1 MAIRRER
8 ISIPSRDLTYT
19 VRPDGLLDM
28 RQGCATMQV
37 MVSSASEADYGL
49 SLTGVAHLEREEDD
63 RLVAVRSDGRH
74 YRIGTSIPRFAYI
87 LDSAP
92 NQQATNARGSVYRI
106 VPPHGEVDVQ
116 WDASI
121 KTRVII
127 HDRNHP
133 KNGTVLSGI
142 TAVEPH
148 ERGVLLRHG
157 DGYDYLADRTDEPYT
172 CHLLSPEPEIAAPNQ
187 QARNAMGAAYRIL
200 PPYGEVEVR
209 WNASSKARVVIHDR
223 NHPRNGNIISGIVS
237 LEPYGAGVLL
247 RHGDGYD
254 YFAPGTAAPYTCHLL
269 TGDTEDATPEVPAP
283 DPLAPESLRTYFYG
297 DKQGYIGYAPNAD
310 DAKCRHCGEAHK
322 LMTARAEG
330 QPIAMCLPALFTEGC
345 PSPHPTIAPSHGD
358 MAVAMTPQGNY
369 LTHIWSPPAGRPDAP
384 ATPPPTPEEQVA
396 ALREMGE
403 STPFDFDAM
412 RAIAD
417 GYAKTPTEPK
427 VSPDARPAM
436 DLPFSAFF
444 TEAIGILDLIV
455 EAFKKL
461 APAPPAPMTPKGH
474 PVGFP
479 SPRFT
484 PDDAGLEEAPMTVE
498 FNRPRDEMA
507 VDQPF
512 DDDPITGQEAAAAR
526 EWRGGIAVDQAYEP
540 IDSAR
545 YRRFLRPAPPRSAL
559 FDAEIDPVLSAATGP
574 SQYQLSREVMD
585 KVVGELVDALAAC
598 YDLPKERLLLWLA
611 DVVEYRRSV
620 GVIPGHPGQGG
631 RS

>member
-19 VRPDGLLDM
+19 VRPDGLLDI
-28 RQGCATMQV
+28 RQGTTTLQV
-37 MVSSASEADYGL
+37 MVASPSEADY
-49 SLTGVAHLEREEDD
+49 SLPLTDVAHLEREEDD
-63 RLVAVRSDGRH
+63 RLVAVRADGRR
-74 YRIGTSIPRFAYI
+74 YRIGSSFPRFAYI
-87 LDSAP
+87 LDPAP
-92 NQQATNARGSVYRI
+92 DQQATNARGSVYRI

-142 TAVEPH
+142 TAVESH
-148 ERGVLLRHG
+148 ERGVLLRHR

-172 CHLLSPEPEIAAPNQ
+172 CRLLSPEPEIA
-187 QARNAMGAAYRIL
+187 
-200 PPYGEVEVR
+200 
-209 WNASSKARVVIHDR
+209 
-223 NHPRNGNIISGIVS
+223 
-237 LEPYGAGVLL
+237 
-247 RHGDGYD
+247 
-254 YFAPGTAAPYTCHLL
+254 
-269 TGDTEDATPEVPAP
+269 AP

-330 QPIAMCLPALFTEGC
+330 QPLAMCLPVLFTEGC
-345 PSPHPTIAPSHGD
+345 PSPYPTIAPSHGD

-384 ATPPPTPEEQVA
+384 ATPPPTPEELVA
-396 ALREMGE
+396 ALREVGE
-403 STPFDFDAM
+403 STPFDFDTIQAV
-412 RAIAD
+412 AD
-417 GYAKTPTEPK
+417 EYAKMSTEPK

-436 DLPFSAFF
+436 DIPFSAFF
-444 TEAIGILDLIV
+444 TEAVGILDLIV
-455 EAFKKL
+455 ETFKKL
-461 APAPPAPMTPKGH
+461 APAPPAPMSPKGH

-484 PDDAGLEEAPMTVE
+484 PDDAGLEGAPTT
-498 FNRPRDEMA
+498 N
-507 VDQPF
+507 
-512 DDDPITGQEAAAAR
+512 DDPITGQEEAAAR
-526 EWRGGIAVDQAYEP
+526 EWRGDIAVDQAYEQFERAAHIRYKEGVP
-540 IDSAR
+540 HELNINLRFPRHTPRQPVHVDS
-545 YRRFLRPAPPRSAL
+545 
-559 FDAEIDPVLSAATGP
+559 EIDPILMVATGP

-585 KVVGELVDALAAC
+585 KTVTELVDALAAC

-611 DVVEYRRSV
+611 DVVECRRSV
-620 GVIPGHPGQGG
+620 GIIPGHPGQGG